1 MIVMGVRVSLVQGVA
16 ATCVLSQAQALV
28 LRARALEESLITATA
43 SPVGASG
50 HIADTNLTQL
60 LTSALSQQVPQTKDN
75 FDVVFLNRNFL
86 HFINIAASA
95 RCHLVWKTT
104 SDGRLSSSQRSR
116 LPIYNLA

>member
-1 MIVMGVRVSLVQGVA
+1 MIVMGVRVSLMQGVA

-50 HIADTNLTQL
+50 HIADLTQL